1 MSAQHLSTDIYSRM
15 QHLRIRGAPSSH
27 WPLLICLPLHS
38 FSRHPHLS
46 HTWFYFS
53 FTLPPYIVTH
63 IPLYGIHVGPL
74 IIPSICFAY
83 GSVTPLSN
91 AVGIPYW
98 RLWWGM
104 GGPVLLADFNELLW
118 GSDRHCQKWRSAIQP
133 TRFNT
138 SLLTTVFSLYVS
150 KAGKATGRTTRA
162 TSKKHMWSVI
172 WLKRVCRN
180 WINISPVL
188 IFHLCSFEEKMET
201 GIVGRDWGFA
211 RHARKHHY
219 SIADRWFQNQ
229 RHEISQMCFFG
240 GVHFQKRREEAAG
253 KSM

>member
-1 MSAQHLSTDIYSRM
+1 MPGCSTCKYCTWCSFITLYLSFSIY
-15 QHLRIRGAPSSH
+15 
-27 WPLLICLPLHS
+27 LLICLPLHS

-46 HTWFYFS
+46 HTFLFL
-53 FTLPPYIVTH
+53 LPSPIHCYPHTFILYSCS
-63 IPLYGIHVGPL
+63 PLHHSLYLFCLCLCH
-74 IIPSICFAY
+74 
-83 GSVTPLSN
+83 PLSN

-118 GSDRHCQKWRSAIQP
+118 GSDRRYQKWRSAIQP
-133 TRFNT
+133 TRFNA
-138 SLLTTVFSLYVS
+138 SLLTTVFSLHVS
-150 KAGKATGRTTRA
+150 KAGEATGRTTRA

-172 WLKRVCRN
+172 WLKGVCRN
-180 WINISPVL
+180 WINISPAL
-188 IFHLCSFEEKMET
+188 IFHLCSFEEKMER
-201 GIVGRDWGFA
+201 GIVDRDWGFA

-240 GVHFQKRREEAAG
+240 GVHFKKRREEAAG